1 MIPWIHLDRATVPDN
16 GGELKLMQRGSEFS
30 IRAGNIELMNSRLNG
45 SEHALAEVAAE
56 RVGGRKHCRILIGG
70 FGMGF
75 TLRAA
80 LAKLKPDAEVTV
92 AELVPEVIA
101 WAKGPM
107 AELSAACLA
116 DPRVIV
122 RETDVRNVIAERANY
137 YDAILLDVDNGPEG
151 LTRRANDRIYDHAGL
166 KSAKRALTQ
175 GGVLGVWSS
184 VGNPEFVRRLQQT
197 GFRVDEK
204 KVRANGQRR
213 GAHYVI
219 WFGTPSSRA

>member
-1 MIPWIHLDRATVPDN
+1 
-16 GGELKLMQRGSEFS
+16 
-30 IRAGNIELMNSRLNG
+30 
-45 SEHALAEVAAE
+45 
-56 RVGGRKHCRILIGG
+56 
-70 FGMGF
+70 
-75 TLRAA
+75 
-80 LAKLKPDAEVTV
+80 
-92 AELVPEVIA
+92 
-101 WAKGPM
+101 M

-122 RETDVRNVIAERANY
+122 RETDVRNVIAERANT